1 MPNIFLLGYTGIV
14 LSSIKV
20 KDYKLS
26 INISFKINVG
36 SVFGSFFSIKI
47 KRSISV
53 IDTTKMI
60 IEKIISS
67 KILFF
72 SVIFI

>member
-20 KDYKLS
+20 KDSKLS

-36 SVFGSFFSIKI
+36 SVFGSFF
-47 KRSISV
+47 
-53 IDTTKMI
+53 
-60 IEKIISS
+60 
-67 KILFF
+67 L
-72 SVIFI
+72 